1 MENFKLAFD
10 AFLRQELE
18 RDELVLQLE
27 TLLKQTPSLYAEID
41 AHLTMLRQAKRLSTD
56 DCSTLHTLI
65 EPYEKTRIATAPRRG
80 ASRWR
85 KSPTT
90 NSNAPSSNWI
100 PPSQLAGE
108 EIVLEH
114 GLIIRDNY
122 RLEEEVGKGGMG
134 VVWKA
139 VDLIQE
145 AGEARDSHVA
155 IKFFSQDFKQH
166 QDALKA
172 LVREFHRYKRLNHPN
187 IVKAHGLDRIGN
199 TFFLVMELLKG
210 IPLNDFI
217 KTHRQGLP
225 LKEAEPIIK
234 NMAHALA
241 HAHQKGIAHLD
252 FKPANVFYEPET
264 KTAKVI
270 DFGIARPL
278 KQSERD
284 ATLFDPGSLGAIT
297 DAYASNEMQLN
308 LEPDPRDD
316 IYGLACVAY
325 ELLSG
330 KHPFNRKKATTAEY
344 EKLTPTP
351 IKGLTKKQN
360 KALLHALAFRREKRT
375 LTATQFLAELF
386 PTKPESSLGLIS
398 MVLIVLGAASFAGW
412 KYLYK
417 PSAPSNQHAE
427 PVFIVSPQQPA
438 EPPTEVFEPQPD
450 EQAIEK
456 EKVRLAE
463 LEKEKVRLAE
473 LEKEKVRLA
482 EQEKAK
488 QAQIANLLP
497 DCQKHLDANRLT
509 TGRQGTALVCYR
521 EVLELEDDNAEALEG
536 LKEIER
542 RYQQWAE
549 KAFRNKQLYKVPKY
563 MKRLE
568 IVNPHSPI
576 LAELRQRLE
585 NER

>member
-1 MENFKLAFD
+1 MENFKFAFD
-10 AFLRQELE
+10 AFLRHELE

-27 TLLKQTPSLYAEID
+27 TLLKQTPNVSTEIGT
-41 AHLTMLRQAKRLSTD
+41 HLTMLRQAKSLSTED
-56 DCSTLHTLI
+56 YSTLHALI
-65 EPYEKTRIATAPRRG
+65 EPYEKTRLATAPRRG
-80 ASRWR
+80 SSHWR
-85 KSPTT
+85 KSP
-90 NSNAPSSNWI
+90 NSTSNGNEPSSNWT
-100 PPSQLAGE
+100 PPSQWAGE
-108 EIVLEH
+108 EIVLEQ

-122 RLEEEVGKGGMG
+122 RLEEKIGEGGMG
-134 VVWKA
+134 EVWKA

-145 AGEARDSHVA
+145 AGQARDSHVA

-217 KTHRQGLP
+217 KTHRQGLSIS
-225 LKEAEPIIK
+225 EAEPIIK
-234 NMAHALA
+234 NMGHALA

-278 KQSERD
+278 KQKEREE
-284 ATLFDPGSLGAIT
+284 TRFDPGSLGALT
-297 DAYASNEMQLN
+297 DAYASTEMQLN
-308 LEPDPRDD
+308 LDPDPRDD
-316 IYGLACVAY
+316 IYGLACVTY

-360 KALLHALAFRREKRT
+360 KALLHALAFQRKKRT
-375 LTATQFLAELF
+375 LTVTQFLAELF
-386 PTKPESSLGLIS
+386 PPKPNSSLGLIS

-417 PSAPSNQHAE
+417 PSAPSNQHTE
-427 PVFIVSPQQPA
+427 PVFIVSPPPA

-456 EKVRLAE
+456 EKARLAE
-463 LEKEKVRLAE
+463 LEKARLAE
-473 LEKEKVRLA
+473 QEKEKARLA

-488 QAQIANLLP
+488 QAKIANLLQK
-497 DCQKHLDANRLT
+497 CQTHLDAYRLT
-509 TGRQGTALVCYR
+509 TGRQGTALACYR
-521 EVLELEDDNAEALEG
+521 EVLELEADNADASKG

-542 RYQQWAE
+542 RYQMLAE
-549 KAFRNKQLYKVPKY
+549 KAFRKRQLYKVDNYLK
-563 MKRLE
+563 KIK
-568 IVNPHSPI
+568 IVNPDSPI